1 MFRLS
6 SFWQVFTHAVP
17 GGPGF
22 KVASTACFDGLC
34 MGKWHLP
41 IPTPWKPPEAAKQIQ
56 KRQPL
61 TRDGSEHLLQVSC
74 ALNGLLFLLDN
85 PKPTPPFRIAV
96 RIGLSLW
103 THVVSSPQH
112 QNLVPDYNLH
122 LLQCDDPCVRHWD
135 NCKIMVYSKLKN
147 TIWLTETYILIFMLS
162 VKIDWS
168 LYRWSL
174 DFYALYIYSSLLR
187 IHNGFYSSRCVIK
200 SLQNEFLMITFVY
213 LNWKI

>member
-1 MFRLS
+1 MPLIYMQPVNKALTCILPQCLNAWLKVRQQAIAAMCVCVYISSIFFNTVYQNKIIDFKAESHTLS
-6 SFWQVFTHAVP
+6 EKTSGSFVSQVLI
-17 GGPGF
+17 
-22 KVASTACFDGLC
+22 KY
-34 MGKWHLP
+34 
-41 IPTPWKPPEAAKQIQ
+41 
-56 KRQPL
+56 
-61 TRDGSEHLLQVSC
+61 LL
-74 ALNGLLFLLDN
+74 
-85 PKPTPPFRIAV
+85 
-96 RIGLSLW
+96 
-103 THVVSSPQH
+103 
-112 QNLVPDYNLH
+112 
-122 LLQCDDPCVRHWD
+122 CDDPCVRHWD